1 MAWIKMRSEL
11 QSHPKIVRILSATS
25 SDKFRVV
32 GGLHAVWSVFDQH
45 STDGTLFGYTPETM
59 DHVIGWIGFS
69 AALLSVGWLS
79 FDGVQTLALPEFD
92 EHNSKGAKRR
102 AEDQKRKRNDRN
114 DPPNVPQESGHIAD
128 KKRTREDK
136 IREDNKDTPPA
147 KTARSAIHFKTFLE
161 NCKANNEK
169 PISSYKPVFDYADKA
184 GISHDMIGLCWSEF
198 YRRYDVG
205 GGSETKKYADWRKTF
220 RNCVESNWF
229 KLWWLNPGTGQY
241 ELTSAGRTADKVAA

>member
-11 QSHPKIVRILSATS
+11 QSHPKIVRILSATT

-69 AALLSVGWLS
+69 EALLSVGWLS
-79 FDGVQTLALPEFD
+79 FDGIQTLTLPEFD

-114 DPPNVPQESGHIAD
+114 DPLNAPQESGQIAD
-128 KKRTREDK
+128 KKRTREEKEKKEQGARFALPDW
-136 IREDNKDTPPA
+136 IPA
-147 KTARSAIHFKTFLE
+147 DAWDGYVAMRKQIKKPMTDRACELKVVELEKMRKAGFDLSAILNKST
-161 NCKANNEK
+161 ANSWTDIYAPKIEGGTASPSVQL
-169 PISSYKPVFDYADKA
+169 PINQRPF
-184 GISHDMIGLCWSEF
+184 I
-198 YRRYDVG
+198 
-205 GGSETKKYADWRKTF
+205 
-220 RNCVESNWF
+220 
-229 KLWWLNPGTGQY
+229 
-241 ELTSAGRTADKVAA
+241 